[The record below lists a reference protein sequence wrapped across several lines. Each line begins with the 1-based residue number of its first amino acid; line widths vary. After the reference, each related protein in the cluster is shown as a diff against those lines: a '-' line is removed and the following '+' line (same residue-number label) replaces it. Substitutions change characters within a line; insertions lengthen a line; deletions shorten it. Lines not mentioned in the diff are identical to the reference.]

1 MYHGDKADYCTKD
14 CPIYLDTKQKLDQE
28 LAQPL
33 KQSAPSEVNHTMQW
47 TPHHQQYSPTYPS
60 FFPPQTYQNSHTQT
74 PAYYQSY
81 HYTITNCPQPS
92 QSPQITYPQ
101 SSLVPQITYPPAA
114 PQITYPTPSNTN
126 NHQVK
131 K

>member
-1 MYHGDKADYCTKD
+1 MYHGDKADHCTKD

-33 KQSAPSEVNHTMQW
+33 KQS
-47 TPHHQQYSPTYPS
+47 
-60 FFPPQTYQNSHTQT
+60 PQTYQNSHTQT